1 MVVYRKALHAGGKLK
16 IDGLRDYAT
25 VFSGGQYLDYLS
37 RVHKP
42 GLHDLQEIA
51 VPAHDKNADAEL
63 AILVDSFGHVGY
75 GQAMYD
81 RKGILG
87 SIQLDQHEL
96 QDWNAQSLP
105 LDETYL
111 ATLKPLKA
119 SSSRPGLFF
128 KAKLKL
134 DQLGDTYIDM
144 SAWNKG
150 YVWVNRRLL
159 GRYWHIG
166 PQQRL
171 YCPASWLQHGDN
183 EVLVF
188 DMHRTTAAPIHGV
201 DKLSG

>member
-1 MVVYRKALHAGGKLK
+1 
-16 IDGLRDYAT
+16 
-25 VFSGGQYLDYLS
+25 VFSGGRYLDYLS

-42 GLHDLQEIA
+42 GLHDLQEIT
-51 VPAHDKNADAEL
+51 VPADSKNGDAEL
-63 AILVDSFGHVGY
+63 TILVDSFGHVGY

-81 RKGILG
+81 RKGIIG

-96 QDWNAQSLP
+96 QDWDAYSLP
-105 LDETYL
+105 LDEAYL
-111 ATLKPLKA
+111 AALKPLKG
-119 SSSRPGLFF
+119 SSSRPGMFF
-128 KAKLKL
+128 KAELKL

-150 YVWVNRRLL
+150 YLWVNRRLL

-171 YCPASWLQHGDN
+171 YCPASWLQRGDN

-188 DMHRTTAAPIHGV
+188 DLHQTTATSIHGAN
-201 DKLSG
+201 KLSG